1 MESEKD
7 TEKYLVKQVE
17 AMGGLCRKFTSA
29 GVRGVPDRVCL
40 FPKGITVWIETKSEG
55 DHANSTQ
62 LREHERLRARSH
74 FIWVIDTKRLVNK
87 LIRRVQHELSRRA

>member
-17 AMGGLCRKFTSA
+17 AMGGLCRKFTSV

-55 DHANSTQ
+55 D
-62 LREHERLRARSH
+62 
-74 FIWVIDTKRLVNK
+74 IDTKRLVNK